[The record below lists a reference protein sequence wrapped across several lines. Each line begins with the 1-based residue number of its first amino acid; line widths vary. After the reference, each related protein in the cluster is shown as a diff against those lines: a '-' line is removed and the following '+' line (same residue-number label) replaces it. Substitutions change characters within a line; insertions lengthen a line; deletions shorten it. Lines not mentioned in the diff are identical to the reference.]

1 MRKFSKKAL
10 CLAAAGLVLAG
21 GASVGSAYAY
31 FTTYAEATGG
41 RTFELGKTG
50 TEIEEQVKDGM
61 KIVSVKNIGDYGC
74 YVRLTAFAGSG
85 YKLVYADG
93 GSGKW
98 TDGGD
103 GYWYYSELLEPGKS
117 TETMNVKI
125 PAELLKDAED
135 TDLNVIVV
143 QECAPESYNDA
154 GELLPNGP
162 ERFAKTAGK

>member
-1 MRKFSKKAL
+1 M
-10 CLAAAGLVLAG
+10 
-21 GASVGSAYAY
+21 GSAYAY
-31 FTTYAEATGG
+31 FTTYAEAAGG
-41 RTFELGKTG
+41 RTFKLGETR
-50 TEIEEQVKDGM
+50 TEIKEQVKEGV

-85 YKLVYADG
+85 YQLVYADG

-103 GYWYYSELLEPGKS
+103 DYWYYSELLEPGES
-117 TETMNVKI
+117 TATMNVKI

>member
-31 FTTYAEATGG
+31 FTTYAEAAGG
-41 RTFELGKTG
+41 RLFELGGTR
-50 TEIEEQVKDGM
+50 TEIEEQVENGV
-61 KIVSVKNIGDYGC
+61 KIVSVKNTGDYGC

-85 YKLVYADG
+85 YTLVYTDG
-93 GSGKW
+93 GSDKW
-98 TDGGD
+98 TDGRD
-103 GYWYYSELLEPGKS
+103 GYWYYSELLKPGERTK
-117 TETMNVKI
+117 TMKVQI
-125 PAELLKDAED
+125 PKELLEDAKD

-143 QECAPESYNDA
+143 QECAPESYDDA

>member
-1 MRKFSKKAL
+1 
-10 CLAAAGLVLAG
+10 
-21 GASVGSAYAY
+21 
-31 FTTYAEATGG
+31 
-41 RTFELGKTG
+41 
-50 TEIEEQVKDGM
+50 M
-61 KIVSVKNIGDYGC
+61 KIVSVKNTGDYGC
-74 YVRLTAFAGSG
+74 YVRLTAFAGSR

-117 TETMNVKI
+117 TETMHVEI